1 MESSLFLAKKDMQ
14 EASLQ
19 GVLKV
24 ILIILL
30 VYYGLK
36 VLTRL
41 FGPLLLK
48 YVTKKA
54 GEKFQQ
60 QFNQYQQSHEY
71 TDEEVTIKKKAKQK
85 PSNNNVGEYIDYE
98 EID

>member
-1 MESSLFLAKKDMQ
+1 MQ
-14 EASLQ
+14 EASLL

-24 ILIILL
+24 ILILL
-30 VYYGLK
+30 LIYYGLK
-36 VLTRL
+36 ILTRL

-60 QFNQYQQSHEY
+60 QFQQHQQPQSSPNG
-71 TDEEVTIKKKAKQK
+71 EVTIDKKPKQN
-85 PSNNNVGEYIDYE
+85 SNNKDIGEYIDYE

>member
-1 MESSLFLAKKDMQ
+1 MQ
-14 EASLQ
+14 EASLS

-24 ILIILL
+24 ILILL
-30 VYYGLK
+30 LIYYGLK
-36 VLTRL
+36 ILTRL
-41 FGPLLLK
+41 FGPLLLR

-60 QFNQYQQSHEY
+60 QFQQYQQPQSSPKE
-71 TDEEVTIKKKAKQK
+71 DVTIDKKSKQK
-85 PSNNNVGEYIDYE
+85 STNKNVGDYIDYE

>member
-1 MESSLFLAKKDMQ
+1 MQ
-14 EASLQ
+14 EASLS

-24 ILIILL
+24 ILILL
-30 VYYGLK
+30 LIYYGLK
-36 VLTRL
+36 ILTRL
-41 FGPLLLK
+41 FGPLLLR

-60 QFNQYQQSHEY
+60 QFRQYQQPQSSPKE
-71 TDEEVTIKKKAKQK
+71 DVTIDKKSKQK
-85 PSNNNVGEYIDYE
+85 STNKNVGDYIDYE